1 MFTLLQ
7 DQGWQEFEE
16 LSGSGSGMEDTD
28 DEDLLASG
36 SGSGAGVPDFTGRLF
51 FRWNSWLALCP
62 VYPHLPPSPA
72 LSLPS

>member
-1 MFTLLQ
+1 MLTLLQ

-36 SGSGAGVPDFTGRLF
+36 SGSGAGVPDFTGRPLF
-51 FRWNSWLALCP
+51 PWTHAGFLFC
-62 VYPHLPPSPA
+62 VGTHTHVPH
-72 LSLPS
+72 